1 MSQVESFYAGKSTKC
16 GRKIWSLV
24 GVSSY
29 VYNFEIVGEHDRKG
43 APVSERATKGIG
55 KSGFVVANFTQ
66 SLDHGKRKVNF
77 HNYFVFLDL
86 LVYLKKTASL
96 LSQP

>member
-1 MSQVESFYAGKSTKC
+1 MIEK
-16 GRKIWSLV
+16 
-24 GVSSY
+24 
-29 VYNFEIVGEHDRKG
+29 

-66 SLDHGKRKVNF
+66 SPDHGKRKVNF